1 MTKKI
6 QIGEKNKIQLLP
18 INKIREDSFSITK
31 IEDVDFEKL
40 QEKISKHESN
50 EISPILVRPDWADW
64 WLVIDGAKRLKACK
78 QSGLHEIYAVV
89 KELSDKDAR
98 IEAIKMNRARW
109 EFDQIKLAQL
119 IKELKNDFHMN
130 NLELQEELGYE
141 PEEIYA
147 LEILADIDAD
157 DEIDEQK
164 ELQEVE
170 DNIDALSSDT
180 PNPELY
186 DKIAIDVTQEEM
198 AKITNLAVKTGL
210 TKEKAIYASIAMMKD
225 ESRE

>member
-6 QIGEKNKIQLLP
+6 QLTESNKAHLLP
-18 INKIREDSFSITK
+18 INKVREDSFSITK

-40 QEKISKHESN
+40 QQKLSKQESN
-50 EISPILVRPDWADW
+50 NISPILVRPDWDDW
-64 WLVIDGAKRLKACK
+64 WLVIDWVKRLNAMRA
-78 QSGLHEIYAVV
+78 SGFTDVYAII
-89 KELSDKDAR
+89 KELSDKEAR
-98 IEAIKMNRARW
+98 IEAIKMNRARG

-119 IKELKNDFHMN
+119 IKELKSDFHMN

-157 DEIDEQK
+157 DDIDEEK
-164 ELQEVE
+164 EMQELD
-170 DNIDALSSDT
+170 DNIDILESEHNE
-180 PNPELY
+180 PNLY
-186 DKIAIDVTQEEM
+186 DKITIDVTQEEM
-198 AKITNLAVKTGL
+198 AKITSLAVKTGL

-225 ESRE
+225 ESR

>member
-6 QIGEKNKIQLLP
+6 QLTESNKAHLLP
-18 INKIREDSFSITK
+18 INKVREDSFSITK

-40 QEKISKHESN
+40 QQKLSKQESN
-50 EISPILVRPDWADW
+50 NISPILVRPDWDDW
-64 WLVIDGAKRLKACK
+64 WLVIDWVKRLNAMRA
-78 QSGLHEIYAVV
+78 SGFTDVYAIV
-89 KELSDKDAR
+89 KELSDKEAR

-119 IKELKNDFHMN
+119 IKELKSDFHMN

-157 DEIDEQK
+157 DDIDEEK
-164 ELQEVE
+164 EMQELD
-170 DNIDALSSDT
+170 DNIDILESEHNEPS
-180 PNPELY
+180 LY
-186 DKIAIDVTQEEM
+186 DKITIDVTQEEM
-198 AKITNLAVKTGL
+198 AKITSLAVKTGL

-225 ESRE
+225 ESR